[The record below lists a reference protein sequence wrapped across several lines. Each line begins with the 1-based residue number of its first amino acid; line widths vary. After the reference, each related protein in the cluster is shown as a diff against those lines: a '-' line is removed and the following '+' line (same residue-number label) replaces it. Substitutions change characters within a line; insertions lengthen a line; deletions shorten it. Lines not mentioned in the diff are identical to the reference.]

1 MPSNKDRLYIG
12 LYARDVP
19 NTYHWAFLIT
29 PKAATGAP
37 NETIRY
43 HVVNRPTTRDGITK
57 DTWSFEKRELVSLK
71 TQLLLVR
78 VLVAKIE
85 RSHNDLEASLLRV
98 PVIQDDP
105 SWRCRTWVKNALT
118 QVTKDRILGTGVLD
132 WDIVERECLSYVE
145 RKKVE
150 GRFQKTPTPE
160 GIPTY
165 DLIEKKET
173 AP

>member
-1 MPSNKDRLYIG
+1 MPSDKYRLYIG

-19 NTYHWAFLIT
+19 NTYHWAFLIS
-29 PKAATGAP
+29 PKAATGSP

-43 HVVNRPTTRDGITK
+43 HVANRPAKRDGMTK
-57 DTWSFEKRELVSLK
+57 DTWFFEKRELVTLK

-85 RSHNDLEASLLRV
+85 GSQKDLEASVQRV

-105 SWRCRTWVKNALT
+105 SWRCRTWVRNALA
-118 QVTKDRILGTGVLD
+118 QITKDRILGTGVLD
-132 WDIVERECLSYVE
+132 WDTVERGCLSYIE
-145 RKKVE
+145 RKKKE
-150 GRFQKTPTPE
+150 GRFQKTPIPE
-160 GIPTY
+160 AIPTY

-173 AP
+173 AA